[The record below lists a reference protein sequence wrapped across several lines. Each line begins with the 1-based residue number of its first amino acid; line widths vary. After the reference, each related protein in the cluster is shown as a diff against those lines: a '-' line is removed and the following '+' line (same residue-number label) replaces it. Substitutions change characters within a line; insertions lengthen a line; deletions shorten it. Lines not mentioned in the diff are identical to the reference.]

1 MMLNTQMENIIEE
14 SLLRF
19 NTISL
24 DEMNDKV
31 RLMNRVDTKFV
42 FNDYHLL
49 SILEE
54 LKSDYYVL
62 YVDDTRLAPYETL
75 YFDTEDLGLFEN
87 HHNQRGTRHKIRYR
101 RYVNSDINFFELK
114 EKINTGRTIKKRI
127 PTGTFSWDSYQS
139 SFKLFAQFYLKNTEA
154 NLSPSLWVYF
164 SRITLAKKD
173 YTERATL
180 DVGITFKGVG
190 LDAPIKRLHNIA
202 ILEAKQPKLDRSSP
216 IVRTLKKHAIYPM
229 RISKYCTGVTKCYNG
244 IKTNRFKE
252 KMLTLERMSGKKG
265 AEKKRIAYAF

>member
-1 MMLNTQMENIIEE
+1 MLDAVSENRINNK
-14 SLLRF
+14 LLEF
-19 NTISL
+19 DDISL
-24 DEMNDKV
+24 NDMNEQV

-42 FNDYHLL
+42 FNDFDLV

-54 LKSDYYVL
+54 LKSHYYVL
-62 YVDDTRLAPYETL
+62 YVDNTRLAPYETL
-75 YFDTEDLGLFEN
+75 YFDTENLNLFEN

-154 NLSPSLWVYF
+154 NLTPSLWVYF

-180 DVGITFKGVG
+180 DVGISFQSIGKNSS
-190 LDAPIKRLHNIA
+190 IKKMDNIA

-229 RISKYCTGVTKCYNG
+229 RISKYCTGITKCYTG
-244 IKTNRFKE
+244 IKTNRFKD
-252 KMLTLERMSGKKG
+252 KMLTLERISNRKG
-265 AEKKRIAYAF
+265 AEKIEAYVV